1 MNALD
6 LGRATLDRELQDDE
20 LEQVSGGIRID
31 PLGAWHDLVNF
42 WKELGATG
50 TLNAGLHH

>member
-6 LGRATLDRELQDDE
+6 LGRATQDRELQDDE